1 MNLLILGG
9 NSDTAFAVAHKFAEK
24 KGANIILASR
34 DAEALKKKAKDI
46 EIRHQVKAEPIFF
59 DATDYESHKEFYN
72 NLDPKPDGVVTAFG
86 YLGDQKTAQH
96 DFHEAK
102 KIIETNYL
110 GVAEDFEKK
119 GRGFIIGISS
129 VAGERGRQSNYFYGS
144 AKGAMTVYLSGLRNR
159 LQRSS
164 VQVTTI
170 LPGFIQTKMTENLDL
185 PEKLLATPQDVAE
198 DIYKACV
205 KKRDVIYTR

>member
-1 MNLLILGG
+1 
-9 NSDTAFAVAHKFAEK
+9 
-24 KGANIILASR
+24 
-34 DAEALKKKAKDI
+34 
-46 EIRHQVKAEPIFF
+46 
-59 DATDYESHKEFYN
+59 
-72 NLDPKPDGVVTAFG
+72 
-86 YLGDQKTAQH
+86 
-96 DFHEAK
+96 HEAK

-170 LPGFIQTKMTENLDL
+170 LPGFVQTKMTENLDL
-185 PEKLLATPQDVAE
+185 PEKLLATPRDVAE
-198 DIYKACV
+198 DIYKAYV
-205 KKRDVIYTR
+205 KKRDIIYTKWFWRWIMLVIKLIPEMIFKKLKL